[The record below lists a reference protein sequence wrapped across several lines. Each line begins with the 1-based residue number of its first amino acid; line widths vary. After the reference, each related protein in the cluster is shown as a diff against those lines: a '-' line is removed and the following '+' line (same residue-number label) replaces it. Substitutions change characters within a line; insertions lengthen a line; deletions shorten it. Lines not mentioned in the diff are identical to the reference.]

1 MCEIYKYI
9 LGVCTLILLW
19 ASGLAQSKEEI
30 EDWFRTKVLPCWFKG
45 IVQNSL
51 YIGMY

>member
-30 EDWFRTKVLPCWFKG
+30 EVGFELRVLPCWSRG
-45 IVQNSL
+45 
-51 YIGMY
+51 